1 MWQSFPHPKGTCDY
15 GTCLSSTRPHQA
27 FDVYRNASDTG
38 LGCVLTQKYRVIAML
53 YELFDIINRSMSNI
67 WSQARSMRLEIY
79 SAANLICNFLSTKSH
94 NETVWS
100 GMQKKIIQ
108 GRLSRYFVCHL
119 NWTNSSWPNHDMM
132 EGLKFSSTG
141 SLKERGSLN
150 VFAATRMEFCGSNL
164 HSGFNESWAPK
175 QILDKAHLSEDF
187 HSPR

>member
-1 MWQSFPHPKGTCDY
+1 MKICVQWTMWQSFPHPKGTCDY

-53 YELFDIINRSMSNI
+53 YELFDIINRSTSNI

-100 GMQKKIIQ
+100 GMQKKNHPRKTFKILCMPSQLNQLIMTKSWHD
-108 GRLSRYFVCHL
+108 GGAKIFKHRLS
-119 NWTNSSWPNHDMM
+119 
-132 EGLKFSSTG
+132 
-141 SLKERGSLN
+141 
-150 VFAATRMEFCGSNL
+150 
-164 HSGFNESWAPK
+164 
-175 QILDKAHLSEDF
+175 
-187 HSPR
+187 